1 MAQEFLDQLLRIENT
16 VQKDDHEVISC
27 MICLEPYGTLNSST
41 GAIELAVRL
50 PCNHKH
56 IVGTICVARWLRE
69 NNSCP
74 LCRATFFPAQPR
86 PYLEHGIMNA
96 FEGFTNT
103 FTSVNPRVVESRNH
117 TEQTRPHV
125 TPRARD
131 AIIYYNHARIGDRV
145 GDESDPF
152 WICDWLCEDFNLHG
166 EVRDLAQSLTIPI
179 SRRLQRLD
187 HTPECIAVL
196 SVYLA
201 LFLLNQDNISAD
213 FLASLERRSTSVSR
227 EHIRSL
233 WRQIYPHRWSII
245 GPDVLPS
252 LARHHMDGILASLP
266 APDHEDSIV
275 NREEVGREGR
285 VSDQRESN
293 LTDDDLEE
301 VHRRLLATLEHG
313 DLVDIVW
320 MLAEELDDHM
330 DLQAQ
335 LGNYSEELCEFSEAV
350 REVVCVF
357 IACHILGAAITY
369 GDAAHAYNVSEREVR
384 QLYAQVFP
392 RRSHFVYPD
401 VTQTMGHH
409 NLERVFALLPAL
421 NWPYP

>member
-1 MAQEFLDQLLRIENT
+1 
-16 VQKDDHEVISC
+16 
-27 MICLEPYGTLNSST
+27 
-41 GAIELAVRL
+41 
-50 PCNHKH
+50 
-56 IVGTICVARWLRE
+56 
-69 NNSCP
+69 
-74 LCRATFFPAQPR
+74 
-86 PYLEHGIMNA
+86 MND

-103 FTSVNPRVVESRNH
+103 FMSVNPRGIEGRNH

-125 TPRARD
+125 PQRPRD
-131 AIIYYNHARIGDRV
+131 AIIHHNHTRIGDRV

-152 WICDWLCEDFNLHG
+152 WICDWLCDDFNLHG
-166 EVRDLAQSLTIPI
+166 EVRDLAQSPTIPM

-213 FLASLERRSTSVSR
+213 FLTGLERTRTLVSR

-233 WRQIYPHRWSII
+233 WSQIYPHRWRLI

-266 APDHEDSIV
+266 APDPEESIV
-275 NREEVGREGR
+275 NSEEIDREGR

-293 LTDDDLEE
+293 VTDSLEIRMEEDDDFGEDY
-301 VHRRLLATLEHG
+301 RRLLATLGHG
-313 DLVDIVW
+313 DLVDAVW
-320 MLAEELDDHM
+320 DLGEELDDHM
-330 DLQAQ
+330 YLQAQ
-335 LGNYSEELCEFSEAV
+335 LGDYSEELCEFSDTV

-357 IACHILGAAITY
+357 IACHLLGAAITY

-384 QLYAQVFP
+384 
-392 RRSHFVYPD
+392 
-401 VTQTMGHH
+401 
-409 NLERVFALLPAL
+409 
-421 NWPYP
+421 